1 MARSAAQATANEHW
15 ASRHIGLSGRA
26 IRLLREARW
35 IVLCFLA
42 IFLFLILLSY
52 NPVDPGWSHAF
63 TTRQVHNLGGRIGA
77 WFADL
82 ILYLFGLSAYLFSF
96 FLMLRVLASYRRLHQ
111 EAQLARTLPLADA
124 KPASRGRTVSQSA
137 DASEALPPSRF
148 AWERWIGFILLLVGC
163 SALEGSRLY
172 NLSANLPLA
181 PGGLLGAL
189 VAGPVHVM
197 LGAVGGT
204 LALLLLIAIGI
215 IFLLK
220 NLGFIDLN
228 FYELLFSWPMILVAI
243 GVVQLVDRSY
253 VSGFILL
260 FLGTVFML
268 PRLDIIQYDAMRV
281 FWPVVLI
288 VIGTALLFRRR
299 GISYAAS
306 AERYRASAA
315 STSPDADVY
324 DALTSVRPYKKAYK
338 PNVVYQMMM
347 HNSPGHFDM
356 DRLRLFFD
364 NVAIYPVGTVMK
376 TNLGYAIVKKVIFG
390 HTLAP
395 VVIVFADKNS
405 GRLLKKPF
413 GINLAHCRRDAIQY
427 VMDDVELLNFIR
439 LTGIDPAVF
448 LDDDLRAMKDYPRMG
463 KHEI

>member
-52 NPVDPGWSHAF
+52 NPVDPGWSHAV

-124 KPASRGRTVSQSA
+124 KPVSRARTVSQSA
-137 DASEALPPSRF
+137 DTPEALPPFRF

-204 LALLLLIAIGI
+204 LA
-215 IFLLK
+215 
-220 NLGFIDLN
+220 
-228 FYELLFSWPMILVAI
+228 
-243 GVVQLVDRSY
+243 
-253 VSGFILL
+253 VSGATCW
-260 FLGTVFML
+260 G
-268 PRLDIIQYDAMRV
+268 
-281 FWPVVLI
+281 
-288 VIGTALLFRRR
+288 
-299 GISYAAS
+299 
-306 AERYRASAA
+306 
-315 STSPDADVY
+315 
-324 DALTSVRPYKKAYK
+324 VRPWTWMVTRA
-338 PNVVYQMMM
+338 V
-347 HNSPGHFDM
+347 
-356 DRLRLFFD
+356 
-364 NVAIYPVGTVMK
+364 
-376 TNLGYAIVKKVIFG
+376 
-390 HTLAP
+390 
-395 VVIVFADKNS
+395 
-405 GRLLKKPF
+405 
-413 GINLAHCRRDAIQY
+413 RR
-427 VMDDVELLNFIR
+427 
-439 LTGIDPAVF
+439 
-448 LDDDLRAMKDYPRMG
+448 
-463 KHEI
+463 